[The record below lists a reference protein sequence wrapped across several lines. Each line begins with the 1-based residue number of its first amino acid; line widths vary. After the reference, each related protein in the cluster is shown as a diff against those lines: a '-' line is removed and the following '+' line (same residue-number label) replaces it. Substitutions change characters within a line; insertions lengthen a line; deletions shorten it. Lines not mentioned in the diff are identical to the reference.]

1 MSLTFVQIFW
11 IVLIVIALISIKRII
26 IQNGFKLKNFIRV
39 EDVNENNEDE
49 VSQKIDNLRT
59 INQKTLLIN
68 MLLYFFYK
76 WYLII
81 IIYRFDAN
89 NLLKSSFNEWLRKF

>member
-11 IVLIVIALISIKRII
+11 IVLILIALISIKRII

-49 VSQKIDNLRT
+49 VS
-59 INQKTLLIN
+59 
-68 MLLYFFYK
+68 
-76 WYLII
+76 
-81 IIYRFDAN
+81 
-89 NLLKSSFNEWLRKF
+89 

>member
-26 IQNGFKLKNFIRV
+26 IQNGFKLKNFIRI

-49 VSQKIDNLRT
+49 VS
-59 INQKTLLIN
+59 
-68 MLLYFFYK
+68 
-76 WYLII
+76 
-81 IIYRFDAN
+81 
-89 NLLKSSFNEWLRKF
+89 

>member
-49 VSQKIDNLRT
+49 VS
-59 INQKTLLIN
+59 
-68 MLLYFFYK
+68 
-76 WYLII
+76 
-81 IIYRFDAN
+81 
-89 NLLKSSFNEWLRKF
+89 

>member
-39 EDVNENNEDE
+39 EDVNETMRIR
-49 VSQKIDNLRT
+49 S
-59 INQKTLLIN
+59 
-68 MLLYFFYK
+68 
-76 WYLII
+76 
-81 IIYRFDAN
+81 
-89 NLLKSSFNEWLRKF
+89 LRK